1 MNSVNIYDIRHR
13 WVNFN
18 FISLFIC
25 MFMPMYTINYRH
37 CMLKSVFLQ
46 PIKLAVWRMHTTHSQ
61 TFNYFNDN
69 GLIQAKKLKEK
80 KNKARQPL
88 HSYSFM
94 SFSHTRIKMVNSN
107 FQETSLISDFVHFDF
122 LFVSCLFIHTP
133 IFLIELLAGHFTG
146 LQKGVGSEHV
156 AIFTGLIVAK

>member
-1 MNSVNIYDIRHR
+1 
-13 WVNFN
+13 
-18 FISLFIC
+18 
-25 MFMPMYTINYRH
+25 
-37 CMLKSVFLQ
+37 
-46 PIKLAVWRMHTTHSQ
+46 
-61 TFNYFNDN
+61 
-69 GLIQAKKLKEK
+69 
-80 KNKARQPL
+80 
-88 HSYSFM
+88 
-94 SFSHTRIKMVNSN
+94 MVNSN

>member
-1 MNSVNIYDIRHR
+1 
-13 WVNFN
+13 
-18 FISLFIC
+18 
-25 MFMPMYTINYRH
+25 
-37 CMLKSVFLQ
+37 
-46 PIKLAVWRMHTTHSQ
+46 MHTTHSQ

-69 GLIQAKKLKEK
+69 GSIQAKKLKEK